1 MYNGN
6 HKMKKGKNMTDFRD
20 IAMDLVEDGNV
31 EPHLMLI
38 ACLKYMSQDEVRDML
53 EINELLHPDLI

>member
-1 MYNGN
+1 
-6 HKMKKGKNMTDFRD
+6 MKKGKNMTDFRD
-20 IAMDLVEDGNV
+20 MAMDLVEDGNV

-53 EINELLHPDLI
+53 EINELLEPELI

>member
-1 MYNGN
+1 
-6 HKMKKGKNMTDFRD
+6 MKKGKNMIDFRD

-31 EPHLMLI
+31 DPHLMLI
-38 ACLKYMSQDEVRDML
+38 ACIKYMSQDEVRDML